1 MEKLKIQNKEFDDPP
16 MPCRCKRKDGV
27 LDSPKEWK
35 NTMATIVAI
44 SNSTESS
51 QTRNISNFFSSTHDT
66 TDMKTPMYSVT
77 KDNREQIMWP
87 ALMMTATDVGGVTA
101 ALAANVT
108 GWVAEGNQVERASW
122 GEGADIRNSDCHD
135 VFLI

>member
-1 MEKLKIQNKEFDDPP
+1 
-16 MPCRCKRKDGV
+16 
-27 LDSPKEWK
+27 
-35 NTMATIVAI
+35 
-44 SNSTESS
+44 
-51 QTRNISNFFSSTHDT
+51 
-66 TDMKTPMYSVT
+66 
-77 KDNREQIMWP
+77 
-87 ALMMTATDVGGVTA
+87 MMTATDVGGVTA

>member
-16 MPCRCKRKDGV
+16 MPRRCKRKDGV

-66 TDMKTPMYSVT
+66 TDMKTPMYQGQQ
-77 KDNREQIMWP
+77 R
-87 ALMMTATDVGGVTA
+87 TDHVAHPDDDRDGCWRCHCCSCCECYWVGSRGKS
-101 ALAANVT
+101 
-108 GWVAEGNQVERASW
+108 G
-122 GEGADIRNSDCHD
+122 GESKLG
-135 VFLI
+135 